1 METLAPRGRQ
11 HKEEVPVHGDGDG
24 ALVVLPRR
32 VQVCAGQVGS
42 IEPPC
47 SLGGD
52 RVEWR
57 YRLSFINFHQHQFS
71 AICGSDILPSL

>member
-1 METLAPRGRQ
+1 METLATRGRQ
-11 HKEEVPVHGDGDG
+11 HKEEVPVHGDGDC

-52 RVEWR
+52 GGME
-57 YRLSFINFHQHQFS
+57 IQAEFHELPPTP
-71 AICGSDILPSL
+71 ILCYLWV